1 MLFLNQPRFGPSYK
15 FDDTDLFTILD
26 LLHVGKRVGRGRISN
41 HLDLGEGST
50 RKLVELMRDYDMLK
64 IEQPGITI
72 TRFGRKVY
80 DLTGMRLVD
89 INVPGHVIG
98 ECQTGVVI
106 KNVADKV
113 GEGIEQ
119 RNTGI
124 KTGGYG
130 CTTWFVRNG
139 DLIMAPGWNMHEE
152 NPELA
157 CEIMDKCELEEGD
170 TLIVGGA
177 DSVRKARV
185 SAVSAALDMF
195 RVT

>member
-15 FDDTDLFTILD
+15 FDDTDLFTVLD

-41 HLDLGEGST
+41 HLGIGEGST

-72 TRFGRKVY
+72 TRFGKKVY
-80 DLTGMRLVD
+80 DLTGMRIVD
-89 INVPGHVIG
+89 VSIPEHVIG
-98 ECQTGVVI
+98 DCQTGVVI

-113 GEGIEQ
+113 GAGIEQ

-130 CTTWFVRNG
+130 CTTWIVRNNN
-139 DLIMAPGWNMHEE
+139 LIMAPEWNMHEKD
-152 NPELA
+152 PELA
-157 CEIMDKCELEEGD
+157 ERIMAQCELEEDD
-170 TLIVGGA
+170 TLIVGGG

-185 SAVSAALDMF
+185 SAVSAALDML
-195 RVT
+195 